1 MIQSKNIV
9 ETKTIKKV
17 YNTGSSTVEAL
28 NGINITVQAGELLGV
43 MGQSGA
49 GKSTLMHILGCLD
62 RPTEGSY
69 LLSGKDVSSLPDR
82 ELSLIRA
89 TKIGF
94 VFQTFN
100 LISHYSVFENVAMP
114 FLYQEGNDVD
124 ADITS
129 KAKKAIEDVGLTS
142 RNDHKPSELSG
153 GEMQRVAIA
162 RALVVEPLLI
172 LADEPTGNLDSKTS
186 KDILNLFSE
195 LNEQGV
201 TLIVVTH
208 NDYVASICRR
218 IVCLRDGQIESDREV
233 VL

>member
-94 VFQTFN
+94 VFQTFQSN
-100 LISHYSVFENVAMP
+100 I
-114 FLYQEGNDVD
+114 
-124 ADITS
+124 
-129 KAKKAIEDVGLTS
+129 
-142 RNDHKPSELSG
+142 
-153 GEMQRVAIA
+153 
-162 RALVVEPLLI
+162 PLQCI
-172 LADEPTGNLDSKTS
+172 
-186 KDILNLFSE
+186 
-195 LNEQGV
+195 
-201 TLIVVTH
+201 
-208 NDYVASICRR
+208 
-218 IVCLRDGQIESDREV
+218 
-233 VL
+233 